1 MNETLERTNHT
12 PSPVQPITD
21 PVQSASVKAR
31 MQELIGRLADQHSLT
46 EEEYAYL
53 IDHRDAESAA
63 SLAKQ
68 ADRVRRS
75 IYGNKVF
82 TRGLIEISS
91 ICRNDCLYCGIRCS
105 NKNAERYRLDPEVI
119 LACAK
124 EGHELGFRTIVL
136 QGGEDPFYTDEMLSG
151 LIRSIKEALPDTA
164 VTLSL
169 GERGRESFQRLF
181 DAGADRYL
189 LRHETADPV
198 HYAKLHPKEMSW
210 QHRMDCLQDLR
221 EIGYQVGAGFM
232 VGSPYQTSRELARDL
247 KWTET
252 FRPDMVGIGPFIPHH
267 DTPFAHEPA
276 GTLELTVYLLSILR
290 LIWPPVLLPATTAL
304 GTIHPHGREMGIQ
317 AGANV
322 IMPNLSPVGVRKK
335 YELYDGKICTGEE
348 SAQCRGCLQQRM
360 ESIGYEIV
368 TERGDIIK

>member
-1 MNETLERTNHT
+1 MNKTLERTNHT
-12 PSPVQPITD
+12 PGPVQPITD
-21 PVQSASVKAR
+21 PVQSASVKVR

-136 QGGEDPFYTDEMLSG
+136 QGGEDPFYTDE
-151 LIRSIKEALPDTA
+151 I
-164 VTLSL
+164 
-169 GERGRESFQRLF
+169 
-181 DAGADRYL
+181 DRKS
-189 LRHETADPV
+189 V
-198 HYAKLHPKEMSW
+198 
-210 QHRMDCLQDLR
+210 
-221 EIGYQVGAGFM
+221 V
-232 VGSPYQTSRELARDL
+232 
-247 KWTET
+247 
-252 FRPDMVGIGPFIPHH
+252 
-267 DTPFAHEPA
+267 
-276 GTLELTVYLLSILR
+276 
-290 LIWPPVLLPATTAL
+290 
-304 GTIHPHGREMGIQ
+304 
-317 AGANV
+317 
-322 IMPNLSPVGVRKK
+322 
-335 YELYDGKICTGEE
+335 
-348 SAQCRGCLQQRM
+348 
-360 ESIGYEIV
+360 
-368 TERGDIIK
+368 